1 MREKVFFSLR
11 LFWFFTLKHR
21 DTTNICYRDST
32 YAAGSLAAGL
42 AGIAAVEVARAVGC
56 NQLHPVAEGQVQAL
70 RVGLLR
76 EGVRAGLIL
85 EAQLGRARLAA
96 VAAASDRAGRAV
108 EHGLGAES

>member
-1 MREKVFFSLR
+1 MKRFFLVCAC
-11 LFWFFTLKHR
+11 FGFFTLKHP

-42 AGIAAVEVARAVGC
+42 AGMAAGEVARAVGC

-96 VAAASDRAGRAV
+96 AAAASDRAGRAV